1 VVTIAVPIP
10 SGFLGFWT
18 AFIKAFGEHLATLT
32 GITSVQAAGLGD
44 QAEMTLSL
52 PTTGTWTG
60 VGVTTSSLLSGCKQ
74 VPTAWHK
81 WLPAPVPSA
90 VAIEEPLGL
99 GGSDVLGSLI
109 PWVHS
114 NFKTETWVQ
123 QNALKASTPFL
134 VVMLSSGIS
143 IPTWIQDTSLLHHIV
158 FAPAAPPDWG
168 ANAVIIGIAVVL
180 CAAGA
185 VRFNRRDLQGE

>member
-81 WLPAPVPSA
+81 WLPASVPSA

-99 GGSDVLGSLI
+99 GGSDILGSLI

-123 QNALKASTPFL
+123 QNALKASTPTTSGYWPILKKASYWTNYPFRCDDGCWCSENSPGG
-134 VVMLSSGIS
+134 SSTRLDVASS
-143 IPTWIQDTSLLHHIV
+143 I
-158 FAPAAPPDWG
+158 
-168 ANAVIIGIAVVL
+168 
-180 CAAGA
+180 
-185 VRFNRRDLQGE
+185 